1 VARRRPPRAMR
12 PHRAV
17 RIARVTVPAA
27 RVTPLAGVTGANT
40 PADDARAAYPAA
52 FGLKPDTIRIHR
64 AVCRR
69 YPQVKTPCFMC
80 ASGGDHGEGRALV
93 YMISGSTAGWDIAKW
108 VANAKSLG
116 VSEIIQRQHLWQR
129 SSEGWRPMS
138 DRSSPTANQMTTY
151 TAWSTATAAPSS

>member
-69 YPQVKTPCFMC
+69 YPQVKTPCFLC
-80 ASGGDHGEGRALV
+80 ALGGRPRRRSCSRLHDLWLHGRLGHREMGR
-93 YMISGSTAGWDIAKW
+93 
-108 VANAKSLG
+108 
-116 VSEIIQRQHLWQR
+116 QRQELGRERDH
-129 SSEGWRPMS
+129 P
-138 DRSSPTANQMTTY
+138 A
-151 TAWSTATAAPSS
+151 AAPLATKFRGLASDVGPQFTDCQSDDHLHGVVYGDSGTV

>member
-1 VARRRPPRAMR
+1 MARRRPPQATR

-69 YPQVKTPCFMC
+69 YPQVKTPCFLC

-93 YMISGSTAGWDIAKW
+93 YMISGSTPGWDIAKW
-108 VANAKSLG
+108 VAKRQELG
-116 VSEIIQRQHLWQR
+116 RERDH
-129 SSEGWRPMS
+129 P
-138 DRSSPTANQMTTY
+138 A
-151 TAWSTATAAPSS
+151 AAPLATKFRGLASDVGPQYTDCQSDGPHVVVYGDSGTV